1 MRNDRGAASRRYE
14 DSVVFV
20 SGVSDRGIGGAIVE
34 RLSAEGAAVA
44 VTWYQHPPERL
55 LRRLSRSGAPHLS
68 VECDVT
74 RQRSVDSAVAA
85 CLDRF
90 GRIDV
95 LVNNAGVESA
105 AELETV
111 SDYQWLRTLDVNLN
125 GAMRLT
131 RAVLPH
137 LSTQGG
143 VVVSIASVLAM
154 AGSSE
159 YAAYKTSKAGLIG
172 MTQSLALEIA
182 CRGQRALCLAPALVH
197 TAMVHKHLA
206 AMTDDEKRQTE
217 AMHPLGIGQPQD
229 VASAVAFLA
238 SEEARWITGVTLP
251 MGWVNGYPLP
261 APRHHEGFAPC
272 VAAPA
277 SVPTPAPLSAIG
289 AATQP

>member
-14 DSVVFV
+14 DSIVFV

-34 RLSAEGAAVA
+34 HLSAEGAAVA

-55 LRRLSRSGAPHLS
+55 LRRLRRNGVPHLS

-74 RQRSVDSAVAA
+74 RQRSVDSAVAT
-85 CLDRF
+85 CLDRY

-95 LVNNAGVESA
+95 LVNNAGVESTA
-105 AELETV
+105 DLESV
-111 SDYQWLRTLDVNLN
+111 SDYQWMRTLDVNLN

-154 AGSSE
+154 AGSAE
-159 YAAYKTSKAGLIG
+159 YAAYGASKAGLIG

-182 CRGQRALCLAPALVH
+182 SRGQRALCIAPALVH

-206 AMTDDEKRQTE
+206 AMTDEEKRQTE

-229 VASAVAFLA
+229 VAAAVAFLA
-238 SEEARWITGVTLP
+238 SDEARWVTGVTLP

-261 APRHHEGFAPC
+261 APRHHEPLAPC
-272 VAAPA
+272 VAPPTSPA
-277 SVPTPAPLSAIG
+277 IPSPLATIG
-289 AATQP
+289 NVAQR